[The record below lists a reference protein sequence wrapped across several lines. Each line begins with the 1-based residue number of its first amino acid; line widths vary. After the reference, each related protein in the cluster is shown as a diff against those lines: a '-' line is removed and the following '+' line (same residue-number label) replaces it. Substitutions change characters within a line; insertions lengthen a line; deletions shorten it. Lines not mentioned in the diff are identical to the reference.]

1 MFSISPF
8 IFLAVLIPTACL
20 AHLFQSNFF
29 VSLPQVLAHCVDN
42 VLVSL
47 GCYRHLLVP
56 LLKDNDLSA
65 VC

>member
-8 IFLAVLIPTACL
+8 IFLAVLIPTA
-20 AHLFQSNFF
+20 HLFQSNFF
-29 VSLPQVLAHCVDN
+29 ISLPQVLAHCVDN